1 MKGILCG
8 SLLIL
13 LVTTVCAA
21 SSPGD
26 SANGKRLYDANCVG
40 CHDASVFTR
49 KDRVVQSLDDLKK
62 QLASC
67 ALGTCYCLIFCVKNF
82 RIQCTYIVIASIDNP
97 LPRLNRHLP
106 ELCIKI
112 ETELTTNYNVSF

>member
-1 MKGILCG
+1 MWIVIDPAL
-8 SLLIL
+8 
-13 LVTTVCAA
+13 TTVCAA

-26 SANGKRLYDANCVG
+26 SANGKRLYHANCTG
-40 CHDASVFTR
+40 CHDTSVFTR
-49 KDRVVQSLDDLKK
+49 QDRVVQSLDDLKK